1 LQPFCES
8 VKKLGS
14 KYEIKVQG
22 LDEKRHEFDFEGDSD
37 FFTLFDQDIVENGSF
52 KVDLK
57 LDKSSTMLQL
67 NFHITGSV
75 ELICDRSLETFD
87 EPLDITE
94 RYIYKFGDRNEV
106 ISDNMEIIPFGA
118 SEINVANNIF
128 EYICLAVPVKKL
140 HPKFRNEE
148 EDDDEM
154 IYSDAIVEKL
164 EKEEKESD
172 ADPRWQALKNWKKE
186 N

>member
-1 LQPFCES
+1 MQPFCGS
-8 VKKLGS
+8 VKKLWAQ
-14 KYEIKVQG
+14 YEIKIQG
-22 LDEKRHEFDFEGDSD
+22 LDEKRHEFDFEGGPE
-37 FFTLFDQDIVENGSF
+37 FFTLFDQDIVEKGSF

-67 NFHITGSV
+67 AFRITGSI
-75 ELICDRSLETFD
+75 ELTCDRSLEVFD
-87 EPLDITE
+87 EPIDISE

-106 ISDNMEIIPFGA
+106 ISEDMEIIPFGA

-140 HPKFRNEE
+140 HPRFR
-148 EDDDEM
+148 DDDEEDEI
-154 IYSDAIVEKL
+154 IYSDTIGDKQQQK
-164 EKEEKESD
+164 KEEGEV
-172 ADPRWQALKNWKKE
+172 DPRWQALKNWKKD